1 MREEGRFYSEKNE
14 KIYFFKKLL
23 WASNIHFNILHF
35 MTRKKVSDH
44 PVQILPFMSDKLI
57 PKDINETGSGAMFF
71 CGGLWEIIW
80 ISQQNST
87 TIPWLLT

>member
-1 MREEGRFYSEKNE
+1 
-14 KIYFFKKLL
+14 
-23 WASNIHFNILHF
+23 

-71 CGGLWEIIW
+71 CGGL
-80 ISQQNST
+80 
-87 TIPWLLT
+87 